1 VGIDAGGCG
10 GPASPQNA
18 TSFLIQLIEQENEQ
32 KFQPLPTDA
41 STYDLESFQVLS
53 RFTLRPP

>member
-1 VGIDAGGCG
+1 MWWTRITTERHQFFDTAH
-10 GPASPQNA
+10 P
-18 TSFLIQLIEQENEQ
+18 QENEQ